1 MNKKIFPLTAL
12 LVSLNLIVGI
22 KSYADDDGNLKLNSN
37 IITNSD
43 GGVSSTTDFPIR
55 NELFTP
61 KINQVVK
68 EQMQDKIV
76 VHKKTLDFSKGAAN
90 ALDEANTDKVVK
102 ELFTSYSPQVIG
114 SSSENQ
120 NSQSTLWYWVVC
132 LGAIPLTVLAVIL
145 GQKKAKRNLK
155 KKE

>member
-1 MNKKIFPLTAL
+1 MNKKIFPLTTL

-22 KSYADDDGNLKLNSN
+22 KSYAADDGNLKLNSN

-68 EQMQDKIV
+68 EQMQDKVV
-76 VHKKTLDFSKGAAN
+76 VHKKTLDFSKGATN
-90 ALDEANTDKVVK
+90 ALDEANTDQVVK
-102 ELFTSYSPQVIG
+102 ALFINYSPQVMG
-114 SSSENQ
+114 ASLENKS
-120 NSQSTLWYWVVC
+120 SQSTIWYWVIC
-132 LGAIPLTVLAVIL
+132 LGAIPLTIMAVIL
-145 GQKKAKRNLK
+145 GQKRAKRNLK
-155 KKE
+155 KK

>member
-1 MNKKIFPLTAL
+1 MNKKIFPFTVL
-12 LVSLNLIVGI
+12 LVSLNLLVGI

-68 EQMQDKIV
+68 EQMQDKVV

-90 ALDEANTDKVVK
+90 ALDEANTDQVVK
-102 ELFTSYSPQVIG
+102 ALFINYSPQVMG
-114 SSSENQ
+114 ASSENKS
-120 NSQSTLWYWVVC
+120 SQSIIWYWVIC
-132 LGAIPLTVLAVIL
+132 LGAIPLTIVAVIL
-145 GQKKAKRNLK
+145 GQKSAKRNLK
-155 KKE
+155 KK